1 MSAQYFLLHYWAW
14 RAAPLLGC
22 LLGIAAYA
30 TVLRRKAVLSASVL
44 PPTEPSLSSPK
55 SPLTHFAAVTSA
67 RPWLFG
73 IAVLV
78 FLLALVSPVETLA
91 DGYLF
96 SAHMLQHLLL
106 LMVVPALA
114 LLSLPAFPNSAPN
127 QPARGG
133 ARTLAGSSTP
143 LAGRPRFARVP
154 GDRALLRTKPR
165 ALPSKCARAVG
176 LRRFLTSPLPAWCAG
191 VGAMWLWHAPTL
203 CNAATTNPAVR
214 GIQTVSL
221 LMAGAFFWWPIL
233 GPQWSR
239 RLPPLLGIIYLF
251 TACTSCTL
259 LGIFITFSPVTVC
272 SAYGHPVDALGLLPL
287 IRNRWGLT
295 AQVDQQIGGLL
306 MWVPACL
313 IYLSGIL
320 GLLARWYR
328 DAEMPL
334 PASSSIATGSESTI
348 AQHHA

>member
-14 RAAPLLGC
+14 RASPLLGC
-22 LLGIAAYA
+22 LLGFAAYA
-30 TVLRRKAVLSASVL
+30 AVVRRHTVISASVL
-44 PPTEPSLSSPK
+44 PPTEASLSSPK
-55 SPLTHFAAVTSA
+55 SRLTHFAAVNSA

-73 IAVLV
+73 SAMLV

-106 LMVVPALA
+106 LLVVPALA
-114 LLSLPAFPNSAPN
+114 LLSLPAFAASSPN
-127 QPARGG
+127 QPAPGG
-133 ARTLAGSSTP
+133 ARTLVRSNTHIP
-143 LAGRPRFARVP
+143 DRPRSAEVP
-154 GDRALLRTKPR
+154 GDGALLRTKVR
-165 ALPSKCARAVG
+165 APLSKCVGAAG
-176 LRRFLTSPLPAWCAG
+176 LRRFMTSPLPAWCAG
-191 VGAMWLWHAPTL
+191 VGAMWLWHAPAL

-221 LMAGAFFWWPIL
+221 LIAGTFFWWPIL

-251 TACTSCTL
+251 TACTACTL

-272 SAYGHPVDALGLLPL
+272 SAYGHPADALGLLPL

-334 PASSSIATGSESTI
+334 PASSNIGSGPATTI
-348 AQHHA
+348 AQRHA

>member
-1 MSAQYFLLHYWAW
+1 M
-14 RAAPLLGC
+14 
-22 LLGIAAYA
+22 
-30 TVLRRKAVLSASVL
+30 
-44 PPTEPSLSSPK
+44 
-55 SPLTHFAAVTSA
+55 
-67 RPWLFG
+67 
-73 IAVLV
+73 LV

-91 DGYLF
+91 EGYLF

-106 LMVVPALA
+106 LLVVPALA
-114 LLSLPAFPNSAPN
+114 LLSLPAFATSVPNL
-127 QPARGG
+127 PARGG
-133 ARTLAGSSTP
+133 ARALVRSNTHLADRPQS
-143 LAGRPRFARVP
+143 AGVP
-154 GDRALLRTKPR
+154 GDGAWRRTKVRALL
-165 ALPSKCARAVG
+165 SKCARAVG
-176 LRRFLTSPLPAWCAG
+176 LHRFMTNPLPAWCAG

-221 LMAGAFFWWPIL
+221 LMAGTFFWWPIL
-233 GPQWSR
+233 GPQLSR

-251 TACTSCTL
+251 TACTFCTL

-334 PASSSIATGSESTI
+334 PASSNIATGPATTI
-348 AQHHA
+348 AQRHA